1 MPVFLRGSF
10 KQEFSHE
17 KRCLEA
23 RRIRAKYPDRIPVVV
38 EQARKEDFAVRDM
51 KRKYLVPGEL
61 TLGQFVYVVR
71 RRLKLNAEKAIF
83 LATAGGIMPATT
95 QLIGTIDSEH
105 KDKDDGFLY
114 LVYSAENTFG

>member
-10 KQEFSHE
+10 KQEVSHE

-38 EQARKEDFAVRDM
+38 EQARKEDFAVPDM

-71 RRLKLNAEKAIF
+71 RRLKLNAEKAVF
-83 LATAGGIMPATT
+83 LHTTDGKIPPTT
-95 QLIGTIDSEH
+95 QLMGTIDEEH
-105 KDKDDGFLY
+105 RDKDDNFLY

>member
-10 KQEFSHE
+10 KQEYSE
-17 KRCLEA
+17 QKRVMEA
-23 RRIRAKYPDRIPVVV
+23 RRIRQKYPDRIPIIV
-38 EQARKEDFAVRDM
+38 EQARDQDFAAVDM

-61 TLGQFVYVVR
+61 TLGQFVYIVR
-71 RRLKLNAEKAIF
+71 KRLKLNAEKAIF